1 MGLRLE
7 TVSAERHCVGRDT
20 ALPSVRYNRH
30 SSLPIGLRVGIIDRR
45 TVSVLTTILL
55 FVAVGAFVY
64 GALSTLIAFL
74 FAIFFAYLLD
84 PPVSLVEKRLTKGSR
99 GRAILVVYLGLLGL
113 LVLWGFLV
121 GPRLASEARS
131 LATSL
136 PGLLDKLETGQ
147 IAHQIG
153 TSRGWSF
160 NTQRR
165 LAQFLATHQ
174 EGIINAVSSL
184 GKKVASVASHVIW
197 ILLIPIL
204 AVFFLRDGRALAE
217 SAIQT
222 VDQRT
227 QRQFL
232 RGLSEDIDSM
242 LASYIRA
249 QLTLA
254 VISLVVYIIVLEILR
269 VPYAIVLGTLG
280 GILEFIPVV
289 GPLVAALMILGV
301 AFIANY
307 HHLLILI
314 VFLGVWRLIQDY
326 VNSPRL
332 MGSKL
337 EMHPLAA
344 LFAVLVGGE
353 IGGVVGVYLSVPVM
367 ATLRIFWRRYQRY
380 SEAERTQSGTKAT
393 TDSHAA

>member
-1 MGLRLE
+1 M
-7 TVSAERHCVGRDT
+7 
-20 ALPSVRYNRH
+20 
-30 SSLPIGLRVGIIDRR
+30 GIIDRR

-55 FVAVGAFVY
+55 FLAVGALAY
-64 GALSTLIAFL
+64 GARNTLIAFL

-84 PPVSLVEKRLTKGSR
+84 PLVSLAERRITKGSR
-99 GRAILVVYLGLLGL
+99 GRAILLVYVGLLGL

-121 GPRLASEARS
+121 GPRLAAEARG
-131 LATSL
+131 LATAL
-136 PGLLDKLETGQ
+136 PGLLDKVETGQ

-153 TSRGWSF
+153 SRRGWSF
-160 NTQRR
+160 NTQARVGD
-165 LAQFLATHQ
+165 FLATHQ
-174 EGIINAVSSL
+174 STFVDAFSSL
-184 GKKVASVASHVIW
+184 GKKAASLASHVVW
-197 ILLIPIL
+197 IILIPIL

-222 VDQRT
+222 VDQRS

-232 RGLSEDIDSM
+232 RGISEDVSEM

-254 VISLVVYIIVLEILR
+254 IISLVVYIVVLEVLR

-280 GILEFIPVV
+280 GIMEFIPVV
-289 GPLVAALMILGV
+289 GPLVAAAMILGI

-307 HHLLILI
+307 HHLLILLA
-314 VFLGVWRLIQDY
+314 FLGGWRLIQDY
-326 VNSPRL
+326 VNSPRI
-332 MGSKL
+332 MGGKL
-337 EMHPLAA
+337 QLHPLAA

-353 IGGVVGVYLSVPVM
+353 VGGVVGVYLSIPIM

-380 SEAERTQSGTKAT
+380 SEQQKTQPEVKPTS
-393 TDSHAA
+393 DIRAA